1 MAVWLYSKL
10 RTPWNIRL
18 SRGSSLDVLPV
29 RTPVEGVQIAAKV
42 LSLYPILSITST
54 GHDFHRSPRLELSGR
69 RPTIRRGRFHSF
81 RFQRRIRVLPG
92 VHVNLSLSGIGVSV
106 GPRGLHAG
114 VTARGQRY
122 VSAGLPG
129 TGLSVRQY
137 SPVNGSPRLSF
148 WPLVIAA
155 AILAVLLAV
164 AVR

>member
-1 MAVWLYSKL
+1 M
-10 RTPWNIRL
+10 
-18 SRGSSLDVLPV
+18 RGV
-29 RTPVEGVQIAAKV
+29 RFLG
-42 LSLYPILSITST
+42 L
-54 GHDFHRSPRLELSGR
+54 
-69 RPTIRRGRFHSF
+69 

-92 VHVNLSLSGIGVSV
+92 VHLNVSLSGVGVSV
-106 GPRGLHAG
+106 GGRGFHAG

-137 SPVNGSPRLSF
+137 SPVNSSQKLSF
-148 WPLVIAA
+148 WPLAIGV

>member
-1 MAVWLYSKL
+1 M
-10 RTPWNIRL
+10 
-18 SRGSSLDVLPV
+18 
-29 RTPVEGVQIAAKV
+29 
-42 LSLYPILSITST
+42 
-54 GHDFHRSPRLELSGR
+54 
-69 RPTIRRGRFHSF
+69 RRGLFHGL

-122 VSAGLPG
+122 VSAGVPG
-129 TGLSVRQY
+129 AGLSVRRY
-137 SPVNGSPRLSF
+137 GPANASPRLSF
-148 WPLVIAA
+148 WPLAIAA

>member
-1 MAVWLYSKL
+1 M
-10 RTPWNIRL
+10 
-18 SRGSSLDVLPV
+18 
-29 RTPVEGVQIAAKV
+29 
-42 LSLYPILSITST
+42 
-54 GHDFHRSPRLELSGR
+54 
-69 RPTIRRGRFHSF
+69 RRGRFQL

-92 VHVNLSLSGIGVSV
+92 VHLNLSLSGIGVSL
-106 GPRGLHAG
+106 GARGLHTG

-137 SPVNGSPRLSF
+137 GPVNSTPKLSF
-148 WPLVIAA
+148 LPLVIGA

>member
-1 MAVWLYSKL
+1 M
-10 RTPWNIRL
+10 
-18 SRGSSLDVLPV
+18 
-29 RTPVEGVQIAAKV
+29 
-42 LSLYPILSITST
+42 
-54 GHDFHRSPRLELSGR
+54 
-69 RPTIRRGRFHSF
+69 RRGRFHGL

-92 VHVNLSLSGIGVSV
+92 VHINLSLSGIGVSV
-106 GPRGLHAG
+106 GARGLHAG

-137 SPVNGSPRLSF
+137 GPVNSAPKLSF
-148 WPLVIAA
+148 WPLAIAA